1 MIGAVGIGKA
11 AAFAVLRIAHLRQ
24 VAALQVVATTLEMAL
39 GRARLRYDRQQHQ
52 RCRQRDDKHSHDLA
66 PSEGA
71 IHDARTAQDLRS
83 SSGNLAMFTAI
94 RRAF

>member
-1 MIGAVGIGKA
+1 
-11 AAFAVLRIAHLRQ
+11 
-24 VAALQVVATTLEMAL
+24 MAL

-71 IHDARTAQDLRS
+71 IHDTRTAQDFAQQLRQLGDVRCDPS
-83 SSGNLAMFTAI
+83 RLILTEQLGGRASASWGRSLALSKI
-94 RRAF
+94 QS